1 MADTGK
7 ITYNIETK
15 MVISDELSWAELT
28 ELAGK

>member
-7 ITYNIETK
+7 ITYRETK